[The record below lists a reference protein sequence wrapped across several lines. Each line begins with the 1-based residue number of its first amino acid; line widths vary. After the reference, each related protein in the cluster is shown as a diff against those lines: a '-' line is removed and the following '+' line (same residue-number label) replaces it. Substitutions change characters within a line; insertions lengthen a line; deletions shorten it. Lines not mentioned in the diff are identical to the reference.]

1 MTQDIRRAIIAMLR
15 PSIEGFARSAE
26 ERICMH
32 NSMRAWVEEVISQ
45 LSHALD
51 DIPDG
56 TSLHPPGALP
66 YTHDDEVAMRR
77 FLDSFKGHGV
87 VCTSMDKAET
97 TLMFMCPKLY
107 VDKLLTDLETGATYQ
122 PATLS
127 HADLLHAH
135 NGFCRH
141 YGIPVDMTCQA
152 MPHYVGTC
160 KMHKDP
166 PGMRFISSSNTSSM
180 RSVSLMINRLL
191 TQLLPGLDALFA
203 DVFQSVGI
211 DAKWT
216 QHSWILKNTAAAI
229 PLINAWNSIYASHSA
244 PLPRL
249 YTYDFERLYS
259 NIPSGDMHAKI
270 MQVVGKIFASH
281 SQHAGIKVWEAAPA
295 VWLTASQMPA
305 RDSDRHGTGYA
316 GNFFIYDLET
326 IAEFLRHLLD
336 DMYVRFGDQL
346 LRQVMGTP
354 MGTNCASLLANFYL
368 AMYELAFLE
377 NLANLATDTTNPQAK
392 QTQAKHILKSFLMT
406 GRYIDDLLSINNP
419 YLKFLLYTSQTLF
432 YHDLHGIYPDTL
444 LLKCAHSGTEVPFM
458 DISIRPS
465 GRGSRLTT
473 VLYDKRRH
481 EPLSSLFIIKYP
493 HMSSNISET
502 AKFNIIT
509 SQYHRFLSI
518 ILSKDN
524 FVASMADVIMTL
536 SSKGYPIHE
545 LLTRTYFLCW
555 QHLES
560 YSIQADKL
568 ITHISAAVHRLMG

>member
-1 MTQDIRRAIIAMLR
+1 MTPDTRCAIIAMLR

-26 ERICMH
+26 GRICTH
-32 NSMRAWVEEVISQ
+32 KSMRAWVEEVISQ
-45 LSHALD
+45 LSRALD

-66 YTHDDEVAMRR
+66 YTLDDEVAMRR

-87 VCTSMDKAET
+87 VCTSMDKAEP

-127 HADLLHAH
+127 QADLLHAH

-180 RSVSLMINRLL
+180 RSVSLMIDRLL

-203 DVFQSVGI
+203 DVSQSVGI

-229 PLINAWNSIYASHSA
+229 PMINAWNSIYASHSA
-244 PLPRL
+244 SLPRL
-249 YTYDFERLYS
+249 YTYDFERLYT

-270 MQVVGKIFASH
+270 MQVVSKIFASH
-281 SQHAGIKVWEAAPA
+281 SQHAGIKVWDAAPA

-316 GNFFIYDLET
+316 GNFL
-326 IAEFLRHLLD
+326 HL
-336 DMYVRFGDQL
+336 
-346 LRQVMGTP
+346 
-354 MGTNCASLLANFYL
+354 
-368 AMYELAFLE
+368 
-377 NLANLATDTTNPQAK
+377 
-392 QTQAKHILKSFLMT
+392 
-406 GRYIDDLLSINNP
+406 
-419 YLKFLLYTSQTLF
+419 
-432 YHDLHGIYPDTL
+432 
-444 LLKCAHSGTEVPFM
+444 
-458 DISIRPS
+458 
-465 GRGSRLTT
+465 
-473 VLYDKRRH
+473 
-481 EPLSSLFIIKYP
+481 
-493 HMSSNISET
+493 
-502 AKFNIIT
+502 
-509 SQYHRFLSI
+509 
-518 ILSKDN
+518 
-524 FVASMADVIMTL
+524 
-536 SSKGYPIHE
+536 
-545 LLTRTYFLCW
+545 
-555 QHLES
+555 
-560 YSIQADKL
+560 
-568 ITHISAAVHRLMG
+568 